1 MYRSKAGTKISKLV
15 YIFSLIS
22 FSCDYNIQ
30 SLLKCNKTLKIITFM
45 EFANRAINVIVY
57 AILLCS
63 DADTNIKFIF
73 VYSFIA
79 GSRIYPE
86 ETYSQK

>member
-1 MYRSKAGTKISKLV
+1 MKHALKYPTILTNS
-15 YIFSLIS
+15 YIFYRYPYR
-22 FSCDYNIQ
+22 F
-30 SLLKCNKTLKIITFM
+30 SLLKCNKRLKLIMFM

-57 AILLCS
+57 AILLCR

-73 VYSFIA
+73 AYSFIA
-79 GSRIYPE
+79 GSLIYPE

>member
-1 MYRSKAGTKISKLV
+1 
-15 YIFSLIS
+15 
-22 FSCDYNIQ
+22 
-30 SLLKCNKTLKIITFM
+30 M

-57 AILLCS
+57 AILLCR
-63 DADTNIKFIF
+63 DADTNIKFIS

>member
-1 MYRSKAGTKISKLV
+1 M
-15 YIFSLIS
+15 
-22 FSCDYNIQ
+22 
-30 SLLKCNKTLKIITFM
+30 FM
-45 EFANRAINVIVY
+45 EFANRAINAIVY
-57 AILLCS
+57 AILLCR

>member
-1 MYRSKAGTKISKLV
+1 MPFVL
-15 YIFSLIS
+15 L
-22 FSCDYNIQ
+22 DYDIQ
-30 SLLKCNKTLKIITFM
+30 NLLKCKKPLNIIMFM
-45 EFANRAINVIVY
+45 EFANRAINAIVY
-57 AILLCS
+57 AILLCR